1 MSRQLPVVERW
12 IRWLVVVLVGAGIL
26 WASVT
31 RPAAV
36 RDVLGPLG
44 IVGLDKWLHGLA
56 YAALAVALAY
66 ALAEWDATA
75 AAPVVFGVAMAFGLG
90 VEVLQAAIPYRDFS
104 WWDLLANG
112 IGAVAVTIAWR
123 AVAPR
128 LSLRRRPVLGES

>member
-1 MSRQLPVVERW
+1 MTRQLPVVERW
-12 IRWLVVVLVGAGIL
+12 IRWLVVALVGVGIL

-31 RPAAV
+31 RPTGV

-56 YAALAVALAY
+56 YAVLAVALAY

-75 AAPVVFGVAMAFGLG
+75 AALAVFGTAMAFGLG
-90 VEVLQAAIPYRDFS
+90 VEVPQATVPYRDFS
-104 WWDLLANG
+104 WLDLVANG
-112 IGAVAVTIAWR
+112 IGAVVVAVAWR

-128 LSLRRRPVLGES
+128 LSLRRRPVLVES